1 MNIDQNHI
9 AELIAQPFTEENLVQ
24 IQSLISDLAPVDIG
38 NVLTSTPAK
47 ERRQLWDLFDED
59 LQGDIERRE
68 RGVK

>member
-59 LQGDIERRE
+59 LQGE
-68 RGVK
+68 VVA